1 MEESVSDKKELTVVT
16 LQIELPTEFVG
27 QLSEAFWTR
36 LELIISSM
44 FRLNEPKGS
53 DLFPTV
59 WKVS

>member
-1 MEESVSDKKELTVVT
+1 MEESMSDKKELTVVT

-27 QLSEAFWTR
+27 QLPEVFWRR
-36 LELIISSM
+36 LELIISSLI
-44 FRLNEPKGS
+44 RLNKPEGS